1 MYGLSS
7 FIVANITIIFLGVL
21 SYYLNSYSNSGIYFG
36 VRIPNKFKELDEI
49 KFLEKEYK
57 KLILISFSVVIV
69 LFNIIMFLGRRKGEG
84 IASLVLGVTLIVAL
98 LIHGLVFVIYNKK
111 TKKIKKEKNL
121 NYIRNNVVIVD
132 TTLRKAKKDERYK
145 PLKDWLYLSPIVIP
159 IVLLFLTF
167 SKKEYLYELGLN
179 KIYNIPI
186 IGMLMC
192 MFMYVLAKISLK
204 SKVDLNSLNREKIII
219 KKKKIKK
226 YISIFFLLSE
236 VEVILLYSIVQLGI
250 IYEFY
255 TVRLINYINVFIS
268 ISMIAFV
275 SVLLIIGSSDREDF
289 DEVNK
294 CEDYRDD
301 DDNWIWG
308 MFYFNKN
315 DPTFMIEKRIGIGY
329 TVNFANKKSWVLFGF
344 IIVFIILMSF
354 V

>member
-255 TVRLINYINVFIS
+255 TVRLINYI
-268 ISMIAFV
+268 
-275 SVLLIIGSSDREDF
+275 IGSSDREDF

-315 DPTFMIEKRIGIGY
+315 DPTFMIEKRVGIGY
-329 TVNFANKKSWVLFGF
+329 TVNFANKKSWILFAF
-344 IIVFIILMSF
+344 IIAFIILMSF